1 MKVFTRL
8 RHWWPARQTADDTPW
23 DRDTSAWVLSLLAH
37 LGILVALTLLTI
49 VGPEP
54 HEFLVLVSSPLTAD
68 DPLAVSDEFNFSAVP
83 PDAIGASTTGDADA
97 MVAVAPKLDVISA
110 TPATI
115 DVTEPLSV
123 TERIEIQEDLRVAT
137 GPKFAENLAIKGLA
151 GVGVSGATGAID
163 RITQEIVLSLEE
175 RKTLV
180 VWFFD
185 QSGSLER
192 ERAEIIERFDRVY
205 EELGVME
212 ANDNPAFKQHE
223 DKPLLTA
230 VVAFGESISFLTPKP
245 TDDVESI
252 KSAVAGI
259 RTDTSGV
266 ERTFEAVHQAGER
279 FRKFRTQQP
288 RRNVLFIVFTDE
300 VGDDEA
306 ELDETVALCRR
317 FEIPV
322 YCIGVPAPFGRRE
335 VLVRYVDPDP
345 KFDQTP
351 QWVPVRQGPESFMP
365 ELVKIGSADERD
377 EPMDSGFGPYSL
389 TRLCYET
396 GGIFFSVRAARG
408 RGRQTGAAAAQLS
421 HAFDSQVMLNYRPD
435 YMPIKEYQKLIT
447 QNKARRR
454 WCRRRKCRG

>member
-1 MKVFTRL
+1 
-8 RHWWPARQTADDTPW
+8 
-23 DRDTSAWVLSLLAH
+23 
-37 LGILVALTLLTI
+37 
-49 VGPEP
+49 
-54 HEFLVLVSSPLTAD
+54 
-68 DPLAVSDEFNFSAVP
+68 
-83 PDAIGASTTGDADA
+83 

-192 ERAEIIERFDRVY
+192 QRAEIIERFDRVY

-396 GGIFFSVRAARG
+396 GGIFFSVRPVATGGGDRPARPPP
-408 RGRQTGAAAAQLS
+408 S
-421 HAFDSQVMLNYRPD
+421 
-435 YMPIKEYQKLIT
+435 
-447 QNKARRR
+447 
-454 WCRRRKCRG
+454 